1 MDKQELFLNHFL
13 ANDHARQVTAT
24 YYAAKLL
31 TGINNNYTVIDLG
44 CGRGETEEMLKNINP
59 GITWFGIDVKDSPEV
74 RERYNKSNH
83 LITYDGINIPVNSN
97 AVDIIY
103 CRQVF
108 EHVEY
113 PHELIREIIRVLKP
127 GGHIIGSVSQ
137 LEPYHS
143 FSIFNFT
150 IYGVCKLFNK
160 DGLTLKEIRPGIDGL
175 TLIVRRGFNRLKL
188 FDHWFNKE
196 SPLNKIID
204 TISYLR
210 KWKTNKTNLIKLM
223 FCGHV
228 IFWATKNK
236 S

>member
-1 MDKQELFLNHFL
+1 MTEQVLFLNQFL

-31 TGINNNYTVIDLG
+31 TDNNNYTVIDLG
-44 CGRGETEEMLKNINP
+44 CGRGETEVILKKINP
-59 GITWFGIDVKDSPEV
+59 SITWIGIDVKDSPEV
-74 RERYNKSNH
+74 RERYNKSNN
-83 LITYDGINIPVNSN
+83 LITYDGISIPINGNS
-97 AVDIIY
+97 VDVIY

-113 PHELIREIIRVLKP
+113 PHELIKEIIRVLKP

-143 FSIFNFT
+143 FSIFNYT

-175 TLIVRRGFNRLKL
+175 TLIIRRGFNRLKL
-188 FDHWFNKE
+188 FDKWFNNE
-196 SPLNKIID
+196 SPLNKVID
-204 TISYLR
+204 AISYLR
-210 KWKTNKTNLIKLM
+210 KWESNKTNLTKLM

-228 IFWATKNK
+228 IFWAIKDRQD
-236 S
+236 